1 MREKRKK
8 HDFYPTPDSIIREVL
23 VRLRWR
29 YPKPWE
35 PFNGDG
41 RFSKQITEMLGVDP
55 VVGDITTGQ
64 DFFAIKKALAP
75 DIISN
80 PPFKDIRNVIDHA
93 FAIGV
98 ERMALV
104 CSPTLFACKKGFDQF
119 YRHRPSRFCHL
130 SWREDYLGKGN
141 PDRTLA
147 VAFWEDPLNTKHTE
161 FEVWE
166 K

>member
-1 MREKRKK
+1 MREK
-8 HDFYPTPDSIIREVL
+8 HDFYPTPHSVVNEVL
-23 VRLRWR
+23 LRLRWR
-29 YPKPWE
+29 DVKPWE

-41 RFSKQITEMLGVDP
+41 RFSERMKVMLGVNP

-64 DFFAIKKALAP
+64 DFFNIQKAEAP
-75 DIISN
+75 DIITN
-80 PPFKDIRNVIDHA
+80 PPFKHIRGVIDHA
-93 FAIGV
+93 FDIGV

-104 CSPTLFACKKGFDQF
+104 CSPTLFACKKGIDQF

-141 PDRTLA
+141 PDRPLA
-147 VAFWEDPLNTKHTE
+147 VAFWEGPCSQFTE

-166 K
+166 RLAI